1 MSQLIK
7 MAIKSIVSN
16 KLRAFLT
23 MLGMIIGVSSVIIL
37 VSISQGSS
45 KQISDQIGELG
56 TNLLTVNFYNTDST
70 SLKEKD
76 LTTLK
81 ELNGVK
87 DVAPVVSGRVTV
99 KNGKTSSEVSVTGTT
114 SYYQDVRNIKISSGR
129 FFTDFDNEERLKT
142 AILGSDTA
150 ETLFGLSNPVG
161 ESVQINGTSYKVVGV
176 LESSG
181 SSLGQSGDDIV
192 LLPIKVAQRLLQN
205 TTISS
210 IYVQAENENV
220 VNFAKANIE
229 STLSVLFGGSQDNFS
244 VTNQQDVID
253 TVSSVSNTMS
263 IMLGGIA
270 CISLIVGG
278 IGIMNIMLVSVSE
291 RTKEIGIRK
300 AIGAQKIDILLQF
313 LIESIVLSSFGGM
326 IGVGMGVSLAKIYSM
341 ISGTTISFSIPVIL
355 LSFTFSLLVGV
366 IFGVFPA
373 YKASNMRPIQ
383 ALRFE

>member
-7 MAIKSIVSN
+7 MAVKSIVSN

-23 MLGMIIGVSSVIIL
+23 MLGMIIGVSSLIIL

-45 KQISDQIGELG
+45 KQISDQIGQLG
-56 TNLLTVNFYNTDST
+56 TNLLTVNFYNTDQSKF
-70 SLKEKD
+70 KEKD
-76 LTTLK
+76 LSTIKKLS
-81 ELNGVK
+81 GVK
-87 DVAPVVSGRVTV
+87 EVAPVVSGRVTV
-99 KNGKTSSEVSVTGTT
+99 KNGKTSSEVSLTGTT
-114 SYYQDVRNIKISSGR
+114 SSYKDVRNLKISSGR
-129 FFTDFDNEERLKT
+129 FFTDFDNDERLKT
-142 AILGSDTA
+142 AILGSETA
-150 ETLFGLSNPVG
+150 TTLFGLTNPVG
-161 ESVQINGTSYKVVGV
+161 EKIQVNGTSYKVIGV
-176 LESSG
+176 LASSG
-181 SSLGQSGDDIV
+181 SSLGQSGDNTV
-192 LLPIKVAQRLLQN
+192 LLPMKVAQRLLQN
-205 TTISS
+205 TTIGS
-210 IYVQAENENV
+210 IYIQAENENI
-220 VNFAKANIE
+220 VNFAKANVE
-229 STLSVLFGGSQDNFS
+229 STLSVLFGGSQDDFS
-244 VTNQQDVID
+244 VTNQQDVIN

-270 CISLIVGG
+270 CISLNVGG

-300 AIGAQKIDILLQF
+300 AIGAQKTDILLQF

-326 IGVGMGVSLAKIYSM
+326 IGVGLGVSAAKLYSM
-341 ISGTTISFSIPVIL
+341 ISSTSIAFSLPVIL

>member
-1 MSQLIK
+1 MGMSQLIK

-56 TNLLTVNFYNTDST
+56 TNLLTANFYNTDT
-70 SLKEKD
+70 TQFKEKD
-76 LTTLK
+76 LATLK
-81 ELNGVK
+81 KINGVK
-87 DVAPVVSGRVTV
+87 EVSPVVSGRVSV
-99 KNGKTSSEVSVTGTT
+99 KNGKTSSEVSLTGTT
-114 SYYQDVRNIKISSGR
+114 SSYKDVRNLKISSGR

-150 ETLFGLSNPVG
+150 TTLFGLSNPVG
-161 ESVQINGTSYKVVGV
+161 ETIQINGTSYKVVGV
-176 LESSG
+176 LQSSG
-181 SSLGQSGDDIV
+181 NGDDTV

-205 TTISS
+205 TTISTV
-210 IYVQAENENV
+210 YVQADNENI
-220 VNFAKANIE
+220 VNFAKVNVE
-229 STLSVLFGGSQDNFS
+229 STLSVLFGGSQDDFS

-253 TVSSVSNTMS
+253 TVSSVSDTMS

-270 CISLIVGG
+270 CISLVVGG

-291 RTKEIGIRK
+291 RTREIGIRK
-300 AIGAQKIDILLQF
+300 AIGAQKIDIMLQF

-326 IGVGMGVSLAKIYSM
+326 IGVGLGMSAAKIYSI
-341 ISGTTISFSIPVIL
+341 ISSTTIAFSLPVIL

>member
-1 MSQLIK
+1 
-7 MAIKSIVSN
+7 MAVKSIVSN

-45 KQISDQIGELG
+45 KQISDQIGQLG
-56 TNLLTVNFYNTDST
+56 TNLLTVSFYNTDST
-70 SLKEKD
+70 QFKEKD
-76 LTTLK
+76 LITLK
-81 ELNGVK
+81 KLTGVK
-87 DVAPVVSGRVTV
+87 EVSPAVSGRVTV
-99 KNGKTSSEVSVTGTT
+99 KNGKTSSEVSLTGTT
-114 SYYQDVRNIKISSGR
+114 SSYQDIRNLKISSGR
-129 FFTDFDNEERLKT
+129 FFTEFDNDERLKT

-161 ESVQINGTSYKVVGV
+161 ESIQINGTSYKVVGV

-181 SSLGQSGDDIV
+181 SSLGQSGDDTV

-210 IYVQAENENV
+210 VYIQAENENV
-220 VNFAKANIE
+220 VNFAKANVE
-229 STLSVLFGGSQDNFS
+229 STLSVLFGGSQDNFT

-270 CISLIVGG
+270 CISLVVGG

-291 RTKEIGIRK
+291 RTREIGIRK
-300 AIGAQKIDILLQF
+300 AIGAQKTDILLQF
-313 LIESIVLSSFGGM
+313 IIESVVLSSFGGM
-326 IGVGMGVSLAKIYSM
+326 IGVGLGVSTAKLYSM
-341 ISGTTISFSIPVIL
+341 ISGTTIAFSLPVIL

>member
-7 MAIKSIVSN
+7 MAVKSIVSN

-45 KQISDQIGELG
+45 KQISDQIGQLG
-56 TNLLTVNFYNTDST
+56 TNLLTVNFYNTDQSKFKENDLST
-70 SLKEKD
+70 IKKLS
-76 LTTLK
+76 
-81 ELNGVK
+81 GVK
-87 DVAPVVSGRVTV
+87 EVAPVVSGRVTV
-99 KNGKTSSEVSVTGTT
+99 KNGKTSSEVSLTGTT
-114 SYYQDVRNIKISSGR
+114 SSYKDVRNLKISSGR
-129 FFTDFDNEERLKT
+129 FFTDFDNDERLKT
-142 AILGSDTA
+142 AILGSETA
-150 ETLFGLSNPVG
+150 TTLFGLSNPVG
-161 ESVQINGTSYKVVGV
+161 EKIQVNGTSYKVIGV
-176 LESSG
+176 LASSG
-181 SSLGQSGDDIV
+181 SSLGQSGDNTV
-192 LLPIKVAQRLLQN
+192 LLPMKVAQRLLQN
-205 TTISS
+205 TTIGS
-210 IYVQAENENV
+210 IYIQAENENI
-220 VNFAKANIE
+220 VNFAKANVE
-229 STLSVLFGGSQDNFS
+229 STLSVIFGESQDDFS
-244 VTNQQDVID
+244 VTNQQDVIN

-300 AIGAQKIDILLQF
+300 AIGAQKTDILLQF

-326 IGVGMGVSLAKIYSM
+326 IGVGLGVSAAKLYSM
-341 ISGTTISFSIPVIL
+341 ISSTSIAFSLPVIL

>member
-7 MAIKSIVSN
+7 MAVKSIVSN

-70 SLKEKD
+70 SFKEKD
-76 LTTLK
+76 LSTLK

-87 DVAPVVSGRVTV
+87 EVAPVVSGRVTV
-99 KNGKTSSEVSVTGTT
+99 KNEKTSSEVTVTGTT
-114 SYYQDVRNIKISSGR
+114 SSYQDVRNVKVSSGR

-150 ETLFGLSNPVG
+150 TTLFGLSNPIG
-161 ESVQINGTSYKVVGV
+161 ESVKINGASYKVVGV

-210 IYVQAENENV
+210 IYVQAQNENV

-229 STLSVLFGGSQDNFS
+229 SSLSVLFGGSQDNFS

-270 CISLIVGG
+270 CISLVVGG

-326 IGVGMGVSLAKIYSM
+326 IGVGVSLAKIYSL
-341 ISGTTISFSIPVIL
+341 ISGTTISFSIPVII

>member
-114 SYYQDVRNIKISSGR
+114 SSYQDVRNIKISSGR

-161 ESVQINGTSYKVVGV
+161 ESVQINGTSYKIVGV

-210 IYVQAENENV
+210 IYVQAENENI

-326 IGVGMGVSLAKIYSM
+326 IGVSMGVSLAKIYSM
-341 ISGTTISFSIPVIL
+341 ISGTTISFSISVIL

>member
-1 MSQLIK
+1 MGMSQLIK

-56 TNLLTVNFYNTDST
+56 TNLLTVNFFNTDT
-70 SLKEKD
+70 TQFKEKD
-76 LTTLK
+76 LATLK
-81 ELNGVK
+81 KINGVK
-87 DVAPVVSGRVTV
+87 EVSPVVSGRVTV
-99 KNGKTSSEVSVTGTT
+99 KNGKTSSEVSLTGTT
-114 SYYQDVRNIKISSGR
+114 SSYKDVRNLKISSGR
-129 FFTDFDNEERLKT
+129 FFTNFDNEERLKT

-150 ETLFGLSNPVG
+150 TTLFGLSNPVG
-161 ESVQINGTSYKVVGV
+161 ESIQINGTSYKVVGV
-176 LESSG
+176 LQSSG
-181 SSLGQSGDDIV
+181 NGDDTV

-205 TTISS
+205 TTISTV
-210 IYVQAENENV
+210 YVQTDNENI
-220 VNFAKANIE
+220 VNFAKVNVE
-229 STLSVLFGGSQDNFS
+229 STLSVLFGGSQDDFS

-253 TVSSVSNTMS
+253 TVSSVSDTMS

-270 CISLIVGG
+270 CISLVVGG

-291 RTKEIGIRK
+291 RTREIGIRK
-300 AIGAQKIDILLQF
+300 AIGAQKSDIMLQF

-326 IGVGMGVSLAKIYSM
+326 IGVGLGVSAAKIYSM
-341 ISGTTISFSIPVIL
+341 ISSTTIAFSLPVIL